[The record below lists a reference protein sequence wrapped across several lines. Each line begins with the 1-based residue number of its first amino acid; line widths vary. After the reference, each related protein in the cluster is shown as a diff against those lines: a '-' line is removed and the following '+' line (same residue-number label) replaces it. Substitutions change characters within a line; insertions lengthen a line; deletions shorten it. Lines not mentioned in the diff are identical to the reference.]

1 MLGRKRIPSREG
13 FIKIVMKELYMRMV
27 VTQCHEVTCYNR
39 SGHHVSCKEFDVGK
53 ADAYKGVELKSGR
66 TVDKKVL
73 WL

>member
-1 MLGRKRIPSREG
+1 
-13 FIKIVMKELYMRMV
+13 MRMV